1 MSSQNFI
8 QHHYEKIILVG
19 LLLLFSGLLYWQLS
33 VIQNAQNQKVD
44 QIVNQKDPEPDF
56 RKANFMTD
64 PHFADERVFA
74 GMVEWSEWKNSDPKS
89 VVDIMVPAT
98 MAACP
103 HCYQMIPTSSFPKMN
118 ASASGTCPWSGC
130 KKALKPR
137 TSDVVA
143 VQTVQV
149 TDDENNNGIPDKWEK
164 QHKIFDTK
172 GNDADGDG
180 FSNLDEFKGK
190 TNPTD
195 PKSHPAFATKLTLT
209 AKPAPVA
216 IEKMFPEKVK
226 ASFDGIMLLT
236 GVSSSEAEFAF
247 RAKDSR
253 RPFRVSVEKGE
264 DIPYRR
270 KNSDDAGIPTCGFK
284 VESITPGK
292 GKAPGTAV
300 IVSSDDKGEKL
311 KFICTV
317 NRPIVTPYTVIS
329 LKNRVNGKT
338 IVTKTGD
345 SFTLGND
352 KTGTETYKVISVAD
366 TAAGPELILEN
377 ADKKKFKV
385 HMRVKAPAAPAADAG
400 FAPDQL
406 GRGPASMINIKPNAG
421 RF

>member
-1 MSSQNFI
+1 M
-8 QHHYEKIILVG
+8 
-19 LLLLFSGLLYWQLS
+19 
-33 VIQNAQNQKVD
+33 
-44 QIVNQKDPEPDF
+44 PEQ
-56 RKANFMTD
+56 
-64 PHFADERVFA
+64 
-74 GMVEWSEWKNSDPKS
+74 
-89 VVDIMVPAT
+89 
-98 MAACP
+98 C
-103 HCYQMIPTSSFPKMN
+103 
-118 ASASGTCPWSGC
+118 
-130 KKALKPR
+130 
-137 TSDVVA
+137 
-143 VQTVQV
+143 
-149 TDDENNNGIPDKWEK
+149 
-164 QHKIFDTK
+164 
-172 GNDADGDG
+172 
-180 FSNLDEFKGK
+180 
-190 TNPTD
+190 
-195 PKSHPAFATKLTLT
+195 
-209 AKPAPVA
+209 
-216 IEKMFPEKVK
+216 
-226 ASFDGIMLLT
+226 
-236 GVSSSEAEFAF
+236 
-247 RAKDSR
+247 
-253 RPFRVSVEKGE
+253 GE

-270 KNSDDAGIPTCGFK
+270 KNSDDAGIPSCGFK

-385 HMRVKAPAAPAADAG
+385 HMRVKAPDAPAADAG

-406 GRGPASMINIKPNAG
+406 GRGPASIINIKPNTG